1 MASNSE
7 IERAAEGGAV
17 APSELA
23 AVEEKTRL
31 VLRLVS
37 RRLLRIILVGIVLY
51 FLVKG
56 ALWIVNALTGV
67 LLLIVLSIFFAYLIA
82 PLVEMVRRPFVMR
95 GREREMPRAAAIAIV
110 YVALFGSLF
119 IAFQIISP
127 RLSTQ
132 LGELAEKAPSYLEN
146 SRVRAARMN
155 EMLSSLNLPPAVRE
169 WANKQ
174 VSSALDEAG
183 NQVKG
188 QGFAGAVAI
197 LTYVPWLVLIPIL
210 AFFFLKDA
218 DSFRR
223 SALQMLPQGRI
234 RWRGDEFFQDV
245 NSTLAAYI
253 RAQLI
258 ACLLI
263 GAICTFGFYAIGVNY
278 WLALGVTACFLEFIP
293 LLGPLVVALMAVI
306 VASFYSSNQI
316 IAVLLFL
323 GVLRIIHDYYT
334 YPKIIGQGIHLHP
347 LAVILAILA
356 GHEVAGVAGIF
367 LAIPVIAILTV
378 AHGHWLEH
386 RGSTGLVAEILKPAE
401 QAVNDDA
408 NDNGVPD
415 EFELD
420 EAGRRVEAEENERS
434 VGQEDDDGARRA
446 PDLEAAP
453 PPEPEPAGTK

>member
-1 MASNSE
+1 LASNSE
-7 IERAAEGGAV
+7 LEQPEGGAV
-17 APSELA
+17 APAELA

-56 ALWIVNALTGV
+56 ALWVVYALTGV
-67 LLLIVLSIFFAYLIA
+67 LLLIVLSVFFAYLIA
-82 PLVEMVRRPFVMR
+82 PLVEMFRRPFVVR
-95 GREREMPRAAAIAIV
+95 GREREMPRLAAIAIV
-110 YVALFGSLF
+110 YVGLFGSLF
-119 IAFQIISP
+119 LVVQILSP
-127 RLSTQ
+127 LLNTQ
-132 LGELAEKAPSYLEN
+132 LADLAEKAPQYLEN
-146 SRVRAARMN
+146 SRLRAARLN

-174 VSSALDEAG
+174 VSASLDEAG
-183 NQVKG
+183 KYVKG
-188 QGFAGAVAI
+188 QGFAGAVAV
-197 LTYVPWLVLIPIL
+197 LSFVPWLVLIPIL

-223 SALQMLPQGRI
+223 SVLQMLPQGRL

-263 GAICTFGFYAIGVNY
+263 GAVCTVGFYLIGVPY
-278 WLALGVTACFLEFIP
+278 ALVLGVAAGFLEFIP
-293 LLGPLVVALMAVI
+293 LLGPLVVALMAVV
-306 VASFYSSNQI
+306 VASFYSGNQI

-323 GVLRIIHDYYT
+323 GILRVVHDYYT
-334 YPKIIGQGIHLHP
+334 YPKIIGQGVHLHP

-378 AHGHWLEH
+378 SHRHWLEH
-386 RGSTGLVAEILKPAE
+386 RGSTGLVADILKPAE
-401 QAVNDDA
+401 QAVNTASEEEGEHARLMEEEVSRNLEEGED
-408 NDNGVPD
+408 
-415 EFELD
+415 
-420 EAGRRVEAEENERS
+420 AEERP
-434 VGQEDDDGARRA
+434 A
-446 PDLEAAP
+446 PDAE
-453 PPEPEPAGTK
+453 PEPQPAGTK